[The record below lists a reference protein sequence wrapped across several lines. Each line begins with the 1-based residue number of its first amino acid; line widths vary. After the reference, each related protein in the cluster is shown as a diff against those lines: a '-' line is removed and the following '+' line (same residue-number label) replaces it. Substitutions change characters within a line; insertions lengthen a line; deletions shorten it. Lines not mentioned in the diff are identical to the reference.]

1 MELSEKRR
9 RNQLRININMTHDQL
24 RANSCRQFATA
35 SMSLMGGFRGGEE
48 GTRLVSS
55 RP

>member
-1 MELSEKRR
+1 MKIS
-9 RNQLRININMTHDQL
+9 MTHDQL
-24 RANSCRQFATA
+24 RARSCRQFAMA
-35 SMSLMGGFRGGEE
+35 SMSLIGGFRGGEE